1 MSNYYLTALVADQ
14 RRQQLIDEPAAYRRP
29 RESRTATPTR
39 VPRRR
44 SPLAG
49 RLARLI
55 FAH

>member
-1 MSNYYLTALVADQ
+1 MYNYYLTALVADQ
-14 RRQQLIDEPAAYRRP
+14 RRQQLIDEPAAYRRA
-29 RESRTATPTR
+29 RESRTATSTR

>member
-1 MSNYYLTALVADQ
+1 MYNYYLTALVADQ
-14 RRQQLIDEPAAYRRP
+14 RRQQLIDEPAADRRA
-29 RESRTATPTR
+29 RESRTATPTG

>member
-1 MSNYYLTALVADQ
+1 MYNYYLTALVADQ
-14 RRQQLIDEPAAYRRP
+14 RRQQLIDEPAAYRRA
-29 RESRTATPTR
+29 REGRTATPTR

-44 SPLAG
+44 SPQAG

>member
-1 MSNYYLTALVADQ
+1 MYDYYLTALVADQ
-14 RRQQLIDEPAAYRRP
+14 RRQQLIEPAAYPRA

-44 SPLAG
+44 SPLAD

>member
-1 MSNYYLTALVADQ
+1 MYDYYLTALVADQ

-29 RESRTATPTR
+29 RESLTAASTR

-44 SPLAG
+44 SPSAG